1 MWQELGFF
9 ITIYSR
15 NFLFLQSFMTPTKTR
30 MTVLFFLN
38 RKQVCHIIHSMVR
51 IDPENTPCVHLK
63 TTKAQKYDLDELY
76 SLTARPT
83 QAPVD
88 CHLLNHSLTAV
99 SVLVPDH
106 VDTSTRD
113 TALGGVSLQHLARTQ
128 AVTFLPGKPSLG
140 S

>member
-1 MWQELGFF
+1 M
-9 ITIYSR
+9 
-15 NFLFLQSFMTPTKTR
+15 
-30 MTVLFFLN
+30 LFFLN
-38 RKQVCHIIHSMVR
+38 RIQVCHIIHSMVR
-51 IDPENTPCVHLK
+51 IDPEKTPCVHLK

-88 CHLLNHSLTAV
+88 CHLLNHSLSAV

-106 VDTSTRD
+106 VGTSAQD
-113 TALGGVSLQHLARTQ
+113 TALRGVSLQHLARTQ